1 MGNLEITVSGEDSLW
16 SPTNIHW
23 ANKHFKIYVER
34 SRTMHVRSYI
44 MHDYWTESFLL
55 VSTSSSNKQ
64 QLCFERDKAEKA
76 NENIS
81 EKLCRIS

>member
-1 MGNLEITVSGEDSLW
+1 
-16 SPTNIHW
+16 
-23 ANKHFKIYVER
+23 
-34 SRTMHVRSYI
+34 MHVRSYI

-76 NENIS
+76 NENIP